1 MLIMDFITK
10 LSNWLGNTRGVVAK
24 AAHNMPA
31 GRRTWITVAVVAVAA
46 GVLLYFILRKEPAAA
61 VMPTVEVEDVT
72 TDNINIYG
80 EYVGRIRAQQFV
92 EIHARVE
99 GYLERMLFKEGSFIE
114 KGQTLFV
121 IDPRVYRAHVNKA
134 RAQLNKARAQ
144 ALKAERDLERIRPL
158 YEKNAAS
165 QLDLD
170 NAVAAY
176 ESASAE
182 VTVCEADLTQAELIL
197 GYTQVSSPISGYI
210 SERVADIGTLVGPSS
225 GKSLLATVVKSDTMR
240 VDFSMTAL
248 DYLRSKSR
256 NVNLGGQD
264 STRKWDSYVN
274 ITLADGS
281 VYPYKGLV
289 DFADPQVDPKTGT
302 FSVRAEMPN
311 PDHTLLPG
319 QFTKVKLLMDVRE
332 KAVVV
337 PTKALEIENG
347 GAYIYVVRPDKVV
360 ERRFVE
366 TGPET
371 GNNTVIERGLSAGE
385 MIVVEGMHKLSHGM
399 KVRLADIQPAS
410 FASGNNTTEPD
421 K

>member
-1 MLIMDFITK
+1 MDFITK
-10 LSNWLGNTRGVVAK
+10 LSNWLGNTRNVAAK
-24 AAHNMPA
+24 AAHTMSPKR
-31 GRRTWITVAVVAVAA
+31 RRTWIIVAVAA
-46 GVLLYFILRKEPAAA
+46 VAVGVALYFILRKEPAAT

-121 IDPRVYRAHVNKA
+121 IDPRVYKAHVNKA

-289 DFADPQVDPKTGT
+289 DFADPQVDPKTALSRSAPRCLT
-302 FSVRAEMPN
+302 
-311 PDHTLLPG
+311 
-319 QFTKVKLLMDVRE
+319 
-332 KAVVV
+332 
-337 PTKALEIENG
+337 PTA
-347 GAYIYVVRPDKVV
+347 AC
-360 ERRFVE
+360 
-366 TGPET
+366 
-371 GNNTVIERGLSAGE
+371 S
-385 MIVVEGMHKLSHGM
+385 
-399 KVRLADIQPAS
+399 PAS
-410 FASGNNTTEPD
+410 SPV
-421 K
+421 